1 VSRRDDELRSLRES
15 NASLIATIRELTAAI
30 EQQRAHHAAE
40 SRELTATIEKM
51 RLEHA
56 AQTRE
61 LNEKLDAAL
70 RRLHG
75 KKSERRLRLPSPV
88 ILPAPSAAEIA
99 DKRASNQA
107 QLAMRAV
114 NLGEVEHEVR
124 EEDKVCHHCGE
135 DADFRP
141 VGDGRASDLF
151 DYVPGYF
158 RRSRHIVH
166 TVACRCRKTILTAD
180 GPERVTPKSKYGP
193 GLAALCITHKCLLG
207 TPIHRLEKML
217 RGHGTPISRSTLNEL
232 LIRVAQ
238 KLEPIHKRL
247 IDAVREADVVHAD
260 ETPIRLLSHDK
271 QAWVWVFIGNGT
283 VAFVFDRSRASSVP
297 ERILGGTKG
306 KLLTDG
312 FSAYNAVTRGEGR
325 TAARCH
331 GHIRRKF
338 HEALP
343 TAKHAQ
349 EVLDLYSE
357 IYAIEAEAKTEGLAG
372 TEEHL
377 RRRQKLIGPLLGKLK
392 KWLLRTRKIAP
403 PKSPLAKAIGY
414 ALGQWR
420 GATRCLYDASI
431 PLDNN
436 VSERTIRVV
445 AIGRKNFHGAG
456 SVEGGEMLATLYSL
470 AASCEA
476 VGADPFA
483 YFRDVIMRVD
493 REDPRTL
500 TPAAWVAAR

>member
-1 VSRRDDELRSLRES
+1 MSRRDDELRALRES
-15 NASLIATIRELTAAI
+15 NAALVATV
-30 EQQRAHHAAE
+30 
-40 SRELTATIEKM
+40 RELTATIERM

-75 KKSERRLRLPSPV
+75 KRTERRVRLPPPV
-88 ILPAPSAAEIA
+88 ALPAPRPHEIA
-99 DKRASNQA
+99 VKRASNRA
-107 QLAMRAV
+107 QLATRAV
-114 NLGEVEHEVR
+114 DLGEVEHEVR
-124 EEDKVCHHCGE
+124 EEDRVCSHCGE

-166 TVACRCRKTILTAD
+166 TVACRCGKTILTAD
-180 GPERVTPKSKYGP
+180 GPERATRKSKYGP

-232 LIRVAQ
+232 LLRVAH
-238 KLEPIHKRL
+238 KLAPIHAHL
-247 IDAVREADVVHAD
+247 LEAVREADVVHAD

-271 QAWVWVFIGNGT
+271 QAWVWVFIGGTT
-283 VAFVFDRSRASSVP
+283 VAFVFDRSRGSSVP
-297 ERILGGTKG
+297 ERILAGSKG

-312 FSAYNAVTRGEGR
+312 FAAYNAVTTGEGR
-325 TAARCH
+325 VAVRCH
-331 GHIRRKF
+331 SHIRRKF

-343 TAKHAQ
+343 TAPHAHQ
-349 EVLDLYSE
+349 ALDLYAE
-357 IYAIEAEAKTEGLAG
+357 IYAIEAQAKAEGIAG

-377 RRRQKLIGPLLGKLK
+377 RRRQKLVGPLLGKLK
-392 KWLLRTRKIAP
+392 KWMLRTRKLAP
-403 PKSPLAKAIGY
+403 PKSPLAKAIAY

-420 GATRCLYDASI
+420 GATRCLYDPTI

-436 VSERTIRVV
+436 VSERAIRVV

-456 SVEGGEMLATLYSL
+456 SIEGGETLATLYSL

-476 VGADPFA
+476 VGADPFT

-500 TPAAWVAAR
+500 TPAAWLAAR